1 MAFKLK
7 SGNKPSFKM
16 MGSKPYKRALV
27 GDQHELPDHLKQEI
41 LNAPPLKQTK
51 DIIGEDTFSAE
62 ANKNKNQ
69 LELGLSTTGG
79 SADPAHTNERLIVKP
94 EDNLLDNR
102 GNKLSEGGFIEQ
114 FEPLT
119 IQKDSTS
126 VGGIDYYSIKPP
138 LNQKEAAKVAGKAA
152 LEGAKKLAPKAVEKQ
167 IQKMLGGGA
176 TDSEI
181 RKYVKSTG
189 TGDKYEYNW
198 DNVTQRVESHP
209 LKKKKKTKTEYE
221 GRARIN
227 DDVGVANYKKG
238 FYEKQGKRGTK
249 GTAVTVVE
257 GSDEARLERYGPGRK
272 RHKDKVISKKRAER
286 IMRRKG
292 KSHSPAKKKE
302 GKYKVET
309 SHTPGQDR
317 ISFTNKRGKTVGYTA
332 TEVAPGSPDYTVT
345 KTKGGKT
352 KEISNKKYKRQISRK
367 LNNQRY

>member
-16 MGSKPYKRALV
+16 MGSKPYKKALV

-41 LNAPPLKQTK
+41 LNSPAKQRIVGENTSEIKK
-51 DIIGEDTFSAE
+51 DAKGEDFSLALYDTE
-62 ANKNKNQ
+62 SGIMKGDTIRPGNAPRVGDYIMGGDYELEKKGDKNYEIK
-69 LELGLSTTGG
+69 
-79 SADPAHTNERLIVKP
+79 SAAK
-94 EDNLLDNR
+94 
-102 GNKLSEGGFIEQ
+102 
-114 FEPLT
+114 
-119 IQKDSTS
+119 
-126 VGGIDYYSIKPP
+126 
-138 LNQKEAAKVAGKAA
+138 QKEAAKVAGKAA
-152 LEGAKKLAPKAVEKQ
+152 LEGAKKLAPKAVENQ
-167 IQKMLGGGA
+167 IKKMLGGGA

-209 LKKKKKTKTEYE
+209 LQQKTKTEYE

-292 KSHSPAKKKE
+292 KSHKQA
-302 GKYKVET
+302 
-309 SHTPGQDR
+309 D
-317 ISFTNKRGKTVGYTA
+317 
-332 TEVAPGSPDYTVT
+332 
-345 KTKGGKT
+345 
-352 KEISNKKYKRQISRK
+352 
-367 LNNQRY
+367 

>member
-16 MGSKPYKRALV
+16 MGSKPYKKALV
-27 GDQHELPDHLKQEI
+27 GDQHKLPDHLKQEI

-62 ANKNKNQ
+62 ANKNKDQ
-69 LELGLSTTGG
+69 LELGLSTKDG

-138 LNQKEAAKVAGKAA
+138 LNQKEAANVMGKAA
-152 LEGAKKLAPKAVEKQ
+152 LEGAKKLAPKTVENEIK
-167 IQKMLGGGA
+167 KMLGGGA

-198 DNVTQRVESHP
+198 DNVTQRVEAHP
-209 LKKKKKTKTEYE
+209 LQQKTKTEYS
-221 GRARIN
+221 
-227 DDVGVANYKKG
+227 GVDGKRGKYKKG
-238 FYEKQGKRGTK
+238 FYEKETKRGAK
-249 GTAVTVVE
+249 GTAVTIHE

-272 RHKDKVISKKRAER
+272 RKKDKVISKKRAER

-292 KSHSPAKKKE
+292 KSHKQA
-302 GKYKVET
+302 
-309 SHTPGQDR
+309 D
-317 ISFTNKRGKTVGYTA
+317 
-332 TEVAPGSPDYTVT
+332 
-345 KTKGGKT
+345 
-352 KEISNKKYKRQISRK
+352 
-367 LNNQRY
+367 

>member
-16 MGSKPYKRALV
+16 MGSKPYKKALV
-27 GDQHELPDHLKQEI
+27 GDQHKLPDHLKQEI

-69 LELGLSTTGG
+69 LELGLSTKDG

-138 LNQKEAAKVAGKAA
+138 LNQKEAANVMGKAA
-152 LEGAKKLAPKAVEKQ
+152 LEGAKKLAPKTVENEIK
-167 IQKMLGGGA
+167 KMLGGGA

-209 LKKKKKTKTEYE
+209 LQMKGSKPYTKKKKY
-221 GRARIN
+221 
-227 DDVGVANYKKG
+227 DVETAHGVETDG
-238 FYEKQGKRGTK
+238 GGK
-249 GTAVTVVE
+249 
-257 GSDEARLERYGPGRK
+257 SDHITFTGK
-272 RHKDKVISKKRAER
+272 
-286 IMRRKG
+286 KG
-292 KSHSPAKKKE
+292 KSVDYQQHTDADGNVTTYKT
-302 GKYKVET
+302 KYSNKRNKDGSYQT
-309 SHTPGQDR
+309 KRKT
-317 ISFTNKRGKTVGYTA
+317 ISNKRG
-332 TEVAPGSPDYTVT
+332 E
-345 KTKGGKT
+345 
-352 KEISNKKYKRQISRK
+352 RQIKRK
-367 LNNQRY
+367 LNKS